1 MTKLLDLMGMNPL
14 KPQIFYGGGDS
25 GGGGGGGGSDS
36 GSSSSSSSD
45 SGNSFTETLANIF
58 TPNDGASYVNGNL
71 VDDATGETIEAGGTT
86 STGNVISG
94 SANDPSND
102 RPAPSS
108 SDDDDRPAPPPVTAT
123 PATTATEAT
132 GALPSASAAA
142 RPDPEPVEETSGNSA
157 FENLANAFTPFD
169 GAAYVN
175 GVLVDEKTGEKLEA
189 GDTTYSGNVISG
201 SANDPSNDDNELP
214 ASFTNALPNLI
225 VNPNI
230 EAGVYDESQLD
241 DEWGYTRPDGTV
253 VSAAVDMIDG
263 GGKNFGGEMFGS
275 SGGINADL
283 NGDGYIT
290 NDEAY
295 ATGGI
300 NDNLISTISTAS
312 GATPLGSGIDPTG
325 VAGAVY
331 NYTIP
336 GMLYG
341 GVKDMTDNFGFERPE
356 TSIGTDLDDITGSL
370 GLTDAINA
378 TVNSVV
384 LDPDAVPYPTGTD
397 DDTTTVD
404 PVLPVTPVIPDDP
417 TPFSPIRTDMYGT
430 RDVSQD
436 FNRRYKGGGMGF
448 YAPAYLRRYASGQSI
463 DELVR
468 RVELPDGTEAYMT
481 PDGRYLDME
490 QFKGTALAGDTTSV
504 VTGQEDYLQGYTLTD
519 AAGNVTQY
527 DAEGNIVG

>member
-1 MTKLLDLMGMNPL
+1 MKTFNALLGWGFNK
-14 KPQIFYGGGDS
+14 KPVFC
-25 GGGGGGGGSDS
+25 GGGGGSSSSNSDN
-36 GSSSSSSSD
+36 GSSSNDSS
-45 SGNSFTETLANIF
+45 SGNSFSETLANIF

-108 SDDDDRPAPPPVTAT
+108 SDDDDRPAPPLVTAT

-132 GALPSASAAA
+132 GALPSASAEAPP
-142 RPDPEPVEETSGNSA
+142 PDPEPVEETSGNSA

-253 VSAAVDMIDG
+253 VSAAIDMIDG

-295 ATGGI
+295 ATGAM
-300 NDNLISTISTAS
+300 NDNLVSTVSTAS

-341 GVKDMTDNFGFERPE
+341 GVKDMTNNFGFVRPE
-356 TSIGTDLDDITGSL
+356 TSIGTDLDDITGNL
-370 GLTDAINA
+370 ELTDAINA

-384 LDPDAVPYPTGTD
+384 LDPDAVDYPTGTD

-417 TPFSPIRTDMYGT
+417 TPFSPLRTDMYGT

-481 PDGRYLDME
+481 PDGRYLDIE

>member
-1 MTKLLDLMGMNPL
+1 MKTFNALLGWGFNK
-14 KPQIFYGGGDS
+14 KPVFCGS
-25 GGGGGGGGSDS
+25 GS
-36 GSSSSSSSD
+36 GSSSSNSDNGSSSND
-45 SGNSFTETLANIF
+45 NDNTFSETLANIF

-108 SDDDDRPAPPPVTAT
+108 SDDDDRPVTAT
-123 PATTATEAT
+123 TAIEET
-132 GALPSASAAA
+132 GALPSASAT

-157 FENLANAFTPFD
+157 FENLANVFTPFD

-175 GVLVDEKTGEKLEA
+175 GVLVDEKTGEKLDA

-253 VSAAVDMIDG
+253 VSASIDMIDG

-290 NDEAY
+290 NEEAY

-331 NYTIP
+331 NYTP
-336 GMLYG
+336 AGMLYG

-370 GLTDAINA
+370 DLTDAINA

-384 LDPDAVPYPTGTD
+384 LDPNAVDYPTGTD
-397 DDTTTVD
+397 DDTTVDTTV
-404 PVLPVTPVIPDDP
+404 PAGALVFPDDP
-417 TPFSPIRTDMYGT
+417 DTFSPLRTDMYGT
-430 RDVSQD
+430 RDITQD
-436 FNRRYKGGGMGF
+436 FQRRYKGGGMGF
-448 YAPAYLRRYASGQSI
+448 YAPEYLRRYASGQSI

-468 RVELPDGTEAYMT
+468 RVVLPDGTEAYMT
-481 PDGRYLDME
+481 PDGRYLDMD
-490 QFKGTALAGDTTSV
+490 QFQGTALAGDTTSV
-504 VTGQEDYLQGYTLTD
+504 VTGQEDYLTGYTETD
-519 AAGNVTQY
+519 AAGNIMEY
-527 DAEGNIVG
+527 DAQGNPIG

>member
-1 MTKLLDLMGMNPL
+1 MC
-14 KPQIFYGGGDS
+14 FGGGTGSANDSSNDNDS
-25 GGGGGGGGSDS
+25 G
-36 GSSSSSSSD
+36 

-58 TPNDGASYVNGNL
+58 TPNDGMSYVDGNL
-71 VDDATGETIEAGGTT
+71 VNDSDSSPVDI
-86 STGNVISG
+86 STP
-94 SANDPSND
+94 A
-102 RPAPSS
+102 PAPSS
-108 SDDDDRPAPPPVTAT
+108 SDDDDRPAPVT
-123 PATTATEAT
+123 TTTST
-132 GALPSASAAA
+132 GALPPASAA
-142 RPDPEPVEETSGNSA
+142 PPNPEPVEETSGNSA
-157 FENLANAFTPFD
+157 FEKLANAFTPFD

-175 GVLVDEKTGEKLEA
+175 GVLVDEKTGEKLDA

-253 VSAAVDMIDG
+253 VSAAIDKMDG

-290 NDEAY
+290 NEEAY

-300 NDNLISTISTAS
+300 NSNLVSTISTAS

-331 NYTIP
+331 NYTP
-336 GMLYG
+336 AGLLYG
-341 GVKDMTDNFGFERPE
+341 GVKNMTDNFGFERPD
-356 TSIGTDLDDITGSL
+356 TSIGTDLDDITSSL
-370 GLTDAINA
+370 SLTDAINA

-384 LDPDAVPYPTGTD
+384 LDPDAVPYPT
-397 DDTTTVD
+397 DTGDGTTVD
-404 PVLPVTPVIPDDP
+404 TTIPAGALVFPDDP
-417 TPFSPIRTDMYGT
+417 ATLSPLRTDMYGT
-430 RDVSQD
+430 RDISQD
-436 FNRRYKGGGMGF
+436 FNRRYKGGGMGA
-448 YAPAYLRRYASGQSI
+448 YAPQYLRKYASGQSI

-468 RVELPDGTEAYMT
+468 RVVLPDGTEAYIT

-490 QFKGTALAGDTTSV
+490 QFKGTALAGDVTSV
-504 VTGQEDYLQGYTLTD
+504 VTGQEDYLTGYTETD

-527 DAEGNIVG
+527 DAQGNPVG

>member
-1 MTKLLDLMGMNPL
+1 MKTFNALLGWGFNK
-14 KPQIFYGGGDS
+14 KPVFCGS
-25 GGGGGGGGSDS
+25 GS
-36 GSSSSSSSD
+36 GSSSSNSDNGSSSND
-45 SGNSFTETLANIF
+45 NDNTFSETLANIF

-108 SDDDDRPAPPPVTAT
+108 SDDDDRPVTAT
-123 PATTATEAT
+123 TAIEET
-132 GALPSASAAA
+132 GALPSASAT

-157 FENLANAFTPFD
+157 FENLANVFTPFD

-175 GVLVDEKTGEKLEA
+175 GVLVDEKTGEKLDA

-253 VSAAVDMIDG
+253 VSASIDMIDG

-290 NDEAY
+290 NEEAY

-325 VAGAVY
+325 VAGAGY
-331 NYTIP
+331 NYTP
-336 GMLYG
+336 AGMLYG

-370 GLTDAINA
+370 DLTDAINA

-384 LDPDAVPYPTGTD
+384 LDPNAVDYPTGTD
-397 DDTTTVD
+397 DDTTVDTTV
-404 PVLPVTPVIPDDP
+404 PAGALVFPDDP
-417 TPFSPIRTDMYGT
+417 DTFSPLRTDMYGT
-430 RDVSQD
+430 RDITQD
-436 FNRRYKGGGMGF
+436 FQRRYKGGGMGF
-448 YAPAYLRRYASGQSI
+448 YAPEYLRRYASGQSI

-468 RVELPDGTEAYMT
+468 RVVLPDGTEAYMT
-481 PDGRYLDME
+481 PDGRYLDMD
-490 QFKGTALAGDTTSV
+490 QFQGTALAGDTTSV
-504 VTGQEDYLQGYTLTD
+504 VTGQEDYLTGYTETD
-519 AAGNVTQY
+519 AAGNIMEY
-527 DAEGNIVG
+527 DAQGNIVG

>member
-1 MTKLLDLMGMNPL
+1 MC
-14 KPQIFYGGGDS
+14 FGGG
-25 GGGGGGGGSDS
+25 
-36 GSSSSSSSD
+36 GSSSSSSND
-45 SGNSFTETLANIF
+45 DDGGNGGNSFSETLANIF

-108 SDDDDRPAPPPVTAT
+108 SDDDDRPAPPPSSLNPNFIYLPMGAGRAGLNPNLSVTAT
-123 PATTATEAT
+123 TETEAT
-132 GALPSASAAA
+132 GALPSASEAPP
-142 RPDPEPVEETSGNSA
+142 PDPEPVEETSGNSA
-157 FENLANAFTPFD
+157 FENLANVFTPFD

-175 GVLVDEKTGEKLEA
+175 GVLVDEKTGEKLDA

-253 VSAAVDMIDG
+253 VSASVDMIDG
-263 GGKNFGGEMFGS
+263 GGKNFGDEMFGS

-290 NDEAY
+290 NEEAY

-312 GATPLGSGIDPTG
+312 GATPLGSGIEPTG

-331 NYTIP
+331 NYTP
-336 GMLYG
+336 AGMLYG

-370 GLTDAINA
+370 DLTDAINA

-384 LDPDAVPYPTGTD
+384 LDPNAVDYPTGTD
-397 DDTTTVD
+397 DDTTVDTTV
-404 PVLPVTPVIPDDP
+404 PAGALVFPDDP
-417 TPFSPIRTDMYGT
+417 DTFSPLRTDMYGT
-430 RDVSQD
+430 RDISQD

-448 YAPAYLRRYASGQSI
+448 YAPEYLRRYASGQSI

-481 PDGRYLDME
+481 PDGRYLDMD
-490 QFKGTALAGDTTSV
+490 QFQGTALAGDTTSV
-504 VTGQEDYLQGYTLTD
+504 VTGQEDYLTGYTLTD
-519 AAGNVTQY
+519 AAGNIMEY
-527 DAEGNIVG
+527 DAQGNPIG

>member
-1 MTKLLDLMGMNPL
+1 MKTFNALLGWGFNK
-14 KPQIFYGGGDS
+14 KPVFCGS
-25 GGGGGGGGSDS
+25 GS
-36 GSSSSSSSD
+36 GSSSSNSDNGSSSND
-45 SGNSFTETLANIF
+45 NDNSFTETLANIF

-108 SDDDDRPAPPPVTAT
+108 SDDDDRPVTAT
-123 PATTATEAT
+123 TAIEET
-132 GALPSASAAA
+132 GALPSASAT

-157 FENLANAFTPFD
+157 FENLANVFTPFD

-175 GVLVDEKTGEKLEA
+175 GVLVDEKTGEKLDA

-253 VSAAVDMIDG
+253 VSASIDMIDG
-263 GGKNFGGEMFGS
+263 GGKNFGGEMVGS

-290 NDEAY
+290 NEEAY

-331 NYTIP
+331 NYTP
-336 GMLYG
+336 AGMLYG

-370 GLTDAINA
+370 DLTDAINA

-384 LDPDAVPYPTGTD
+384 LDPNAVDYPTGTD
-397 DDTTTVD
+397 DDTTVDTTV
-404 PVLPVTPVIPDDP
+404 PAGALVFPDDP
-417 TPFSPIRTDMYGT
+417 DTFSPLRTDMYGT
-430 RDVSQD
+430 RDITQD
-436 FNRRYKGGGMGF
+436 FQRRYKGGGMGF
-448 YAPAYLRRYASGQSI
+448 YAPEYLRRYASGQSI

-468 RVELPDGTEAYMT
+468 RVVLPDGTEAYMT
-481 PDGRYLDME
+481 PDGRYLDMD
-490 QFKGTALAGDTTSV
+490 QFQGTALAGDTTSV
-504 VTGQEDYLQGYTLTD
+504 VTGQEDYLTGYTETD
-519 AAGNVTQY
+519 AAGNIMEY
-527 DAEGNIVG
+527 DAQGNPIG

>member
-1 MTKLLDLMGMNPL
+1 MKTFNALLGWGFNK
-14 KPQIFYGGGDS
+14 KPVFC
-25 GGGGGGGGSDS
+25 GGGGGSSSSNSDD
-36 GSSSSSSSD
+36 GSSSNDND
-45 SGNSFTETLANIF
+45 SGNTFSETLANIF

-108 SDDDDRPAPPPVTAT
+108 SDDDDRPVT
-123 PATTATEAT
+123 ATTATEAT
-132 GALPSASAAA
+132 GALPSASETL
-142 RPDPEPVEETSGNSA
+142 PSDSETVEETSGNSA
-157 FENLANAFTPFD
+157 FENLANVFTPFD

-175 GVLVDEKTGEKLEA
+175 GVLVDEKTGEKLDA

-253 VSAAVDMIDG
+253 VSASIDKIDG

-290 NDEAY
+290 NEEAY

-331 NYTIP
+331 NYTP
-336 GMLYG
+336 AGMLYG

-370 GLTDAINA
+370 DLTDAINA

-384 LDPDAVPYPTGTD
+384 LDPNAVDYPTGTD
-397 DDTTTVD
+397 DDTTVDTTV
-404 PVLPVTPVIPDDP
+404 PAGALVFPDDP
-417 TPFSPIRTDMYGT
+417 DTFSPLRTDMYGT
-430 RDVSQD
+430 RDISQD
-436 FNRRYKGGGMGF
+436 FQRRYKGGGMGF
-448 YAPAYLRRYASGQSI
+448 YAPEYLRRYASGQSI

-468 RVELPDGTEAYMT
+468 RVVLPDGTEAYMT
-481 PDGRYLDME
+481 PDGRYLDMD
-490 QFKGTALAGDTTSV
+490 QFQGTALAGDTTSV
-504 VTGQEDYLQGYTLTD
+504 VTGQEDYLTGYTLTD
-519 AAGNVTQY
+519 AAGNIMEY
-527 DAEGNIVG
+527 DAQGNPIG

>member
-1 MTKLLDLMGMNPL
+1 MC
-14 KPQIFYGGGDS
+14 FGGGTGSANDSSNDNDS
-25 GGGGGGGGSDS
+25 G
-36 GSSSSSSSD
+36 

-58 TPNDGASYVNGNL
+58 TPDDGMSYVDGNL
-71 VDDATGETIEAGGTT
+71 VNDSDSSPVDI
-86 STGNVISG
+86 ST
-94 SANDPSND
+94 PT
-102 RPAPSS
+102 PAPSS
-108 SDDDDRPAPPPVTAT
+108 SDDDDRPAPVTAT
-123 PATTATEAT
+123 TST
-132 GALPSASAAA
+132 GALPPASAT

-157 FENLANAFTPFD
+157 FEKLANAFTPFD

-175 GVLVDEKTGEKLEA
+175 GVLVDEKTGEKLDA

-300 NDNLISTISTAS
+300 NSNLVSTISTAS

-331 NYTIP
+331 NYTP
-336 GMLYG
+336 AGLLYG
-341 GVKDMTDNFGFERPE
+341 GVKNMTDNFGFERPE

-370 GLTDAINA
+370 NLTDAINA

-384 LDPDAVPYPTGTD
+384 LDPDAVPYPTETGD
-397 DDTTTVD
+397 GTTVD
-404 PVLPVTPVIPDDP
+404 TTIPAGALVFPDDP
-417 TPFSPIRTDMYGT
+417 ATLSPLRTDIYGT

-436 FNRRYKGGGMGF
+436 FNRRYKGGGMGA
-448 YAPAYLRRYASGQSI
+448 YAPQYLRKYASGQSI

-468 RVELPDGTEAYMT
+468 RVVLPDGTEAYIT

-490 QFKGTALAGDTTSV
+490 QFKGTALAGDVTSV
-504 VTGQEDYLQGYTLTD
+504 VTGQEDYLTGYTETD

-527 DAEGNIVG
+527 DAQGNPVG